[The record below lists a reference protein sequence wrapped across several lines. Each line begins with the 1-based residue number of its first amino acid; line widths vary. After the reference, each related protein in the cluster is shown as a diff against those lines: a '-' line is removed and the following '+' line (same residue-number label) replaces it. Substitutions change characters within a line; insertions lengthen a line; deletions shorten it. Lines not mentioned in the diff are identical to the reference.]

1 MLDGRIK
8 NLLIDFGGVLID
20 LDRRRCLEHF
30 RLLGMPDV
38 ENLLHDCHQEGFFQ
52 LHEKGLISD
61 ADFRERI
68 RQAIGRPV
76 ADEAIDEAW
85 NSFLDGIPAYKLDF
99 LLELCTRYDVCLLSN
114 TNAIHWN
121 YACTHDFAQGGHRV
135 EDYFDRIYLSYQ
147 MKMIKPAGCPKRRCS
162 STMPKPTAARR
173 NRSASG
179 PIPRKPMRIG
189 DICSNNLPSVAT
201 IGFFDG
207 VHRGH
212 RFLIGQV
219 RREAAARGLDAAVI
233 TFPVHPRQVL
243 QCDYRPQLLTTPQEK
258 LSLLAETGIDTCI
271 LLDFTP
277 HLASL
282 TAREFM
288 EVLKNR
294 YRIRALV
301 IGYDHRFG
309 HNRSEGFG
317 DYARYGQELGIDVL
331 PADAF
336 HLPTAP
342 DGSPVSSSLVRRLLR
357 TGDAA
362 QAAECL
368 GYPYFLNGTVVS
380 GRRIGHQLGYPT
392 ANLQPDHP
400 DKIIPANGVYAV
412 RVETG
417 GKTYGGMLNI
427 GRRPTL
433 DNGDDRSIEVHI
445 FDFDRDIYRESL
457 RLSFVQRIREERKF
471 NSVDE
476 LTEQLHRDAETI
488 RALLQAPHTVP

>member
-61 ADFRERI
+61 TDFRERI

-147 MKMIKPAGCPKRRCS
+147 MKMIKPDAEIFQAVLDDTRWTPQETLFIDDAEANCR
-162 STMPKPTAARR
+162 TAQSLGIRTYTPQAHEDWRH
-173 NRSASG
+173 
-179 PIPRKPMRIG
+179 
-189 DICSNNLPSVAT
+189 L
-201 IGFFDG
+201 
-207 VHRGH
+207 
-212 RFLIGQV
+212 

-288 EVLKNR
+288 EVLQNR

-309 HNRSEGFG
+309 HNRSEGFE
-317 DYARYGQELGIDVL
+317 DYARHGQELGIDIL
-331 PADAF
+331 PAEAF
-336 HLPTAP
+336 RLPAAP
-342 DGSPVSSSLVRRLLR
+342 DGNPVSSSLIRRLLR
-357 TGDAA
+357 AGDVS

-400 DKIIPANGVYAV
+400 DKIVPANGVYAV

-445 FDFDRDIYRESL
+445 FDFDRNIYREPL
-457 RLSFVQRIREERKF
+457 RLSFVRRIREERKF
-471 NSVDE
+471 DSVDQ
-476 LTEQLHRDAETI
+476 LAEQLHRDATAI
-488 RALLQAPHTVP
+488 RALLQAPHTAP